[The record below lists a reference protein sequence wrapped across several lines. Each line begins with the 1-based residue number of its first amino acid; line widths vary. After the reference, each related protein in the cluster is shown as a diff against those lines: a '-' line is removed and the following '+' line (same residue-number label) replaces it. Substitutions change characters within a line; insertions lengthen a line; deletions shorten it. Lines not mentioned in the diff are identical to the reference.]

1 MRGLIM
7 YSKEVMPSV
16 RCPVVNQGV
25 PNVNMHSS
33 GSVSFSKESLQFDE

>member
-1 MRGLIM
+1 MRGLMM

-25 PNVNMHSS
+25 LSDKYAQLRLCIV
-33 GSVSFSKESLQFDE
+33 SKESLQFDE